1 MKTAH
6 AAPSLAPKRIQM
18 TIEEVTIT
26 VPVVVVLETVY
37 DEDGEGNLLSSTER
51 HEIDEIQMDG
61 DGLKRLVRAAI
72 KDGHMDQINAEI
84 KAEFGGQQCPGVTV
98 FVDSSPE

>member
-6 AAPSLAPKRIQM
+6 AAPSLAPNRIYM
-18 TIEEVTIT
+18 TIEEVTIA

-72 KDGHMDQINAEI
+72 KEGHMDQINAEI
-84 KAEFGGQQCPGVTV
+84 KAEFGGG
-98 FVDSSPE
+98 E